1 MLDADTGL
9 RDDAANALAL
19 LRAFFAGA
27 RHDAIGYSS
36 VTRFCAAAAG
46 VA

>member
-1 MLDADTGL
+1 VLDADTGF

-27 RHDAIGYSS
+27 RRDPIGYSS
-36 VTRFCAAAAG
+36 DDAFGAGEAG
-46 VA
+46 VT